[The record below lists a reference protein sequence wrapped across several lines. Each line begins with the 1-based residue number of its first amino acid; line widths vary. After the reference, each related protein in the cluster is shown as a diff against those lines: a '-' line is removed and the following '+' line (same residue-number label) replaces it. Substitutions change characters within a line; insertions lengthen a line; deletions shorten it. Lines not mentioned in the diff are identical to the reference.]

1 MKHERELDPPIRVT
15 GVDGQ
20 TRVERFRPFPLSRL
34 MILDLQ
40 RGHWLPEQQ
49 GQRAQVGV
57 TLGVQPVSLVEDLV
71 PLFLAVLG
79 VLHVSQVILAQGF
92 VPVQIPEEG
101 LWQAQC
107 DRDEVVERV
116 ENLLVQRLQRVSG
129 WYVDRGRGRRTS
141 AKALTSSM
149 LFLITSGWSRGKC

>member
-1 MKHERELDPPIRVT
+1 V
-15 GVDGQ
+15 
-20 TRVERFRPFPLSRL
+20 
-34 MILDLQ
+34 ILDLQ

-57 TLGVQPVSLVEDLV
+57 TLGVQPVSFVEDLV

-79 VLHVSQVILAQGF
+79 VLHVSQVILAQGL

-129 WYVDRGRGRRTS
+129 WYVNNGGGDVPRQKR
-141 AKALTSSM
+141 
-149 LFLITSGWSRGKC
+149 